1 MTIYLFFRYSKILTK
16 GISNCEQLL
25 KVVSR
30 SHDPPEGIVETYL
43 RLYTDQNL
51 GQLQKILELKG
62 LKRAEQVVVIDLF
75 QKKIGTQIVPLE
87 SSSNTSQLP
96 NNSSKSR
103 IVKDKD
109 SAVSMPYMQ
118 PPQETDKE
126 KTKFQEG
133 KRLSTLFSLGK
144 RH

>member
-1 MTIYLFFRYSKILTK
+1 M
-16 GISNCEQLL
+16 
-25 KVVSR
+25 VSR

-87 SSSNTSQLP
+87 SSNTSQLP

-109 SAVSMPYMQ
+109 SAVSMPSMQ